1 MTGFKNGIIEGV
13 IVKDIKKH
21 VDERGWLVE
30 CFRHDEVPPEI
41 RPAMAYVSI
50 TRPGTTRGPH
60 EHVEQ
65 TDYFCFLG
73 PGDFKVVLWDN
84 REESPTV
91 NVKQIIFAGE
101 DNPKTV
107 IVPPGVVHGYKN
119 IGNADGQVLNFPNRL
134 YAGTGRTQKVD
145 EIRHEASTLS
155 PFKMDK

>member
-30 CFRHDEVPPEI
+30 CFRYDEVPSEI
-41 RPAMAYVSI
+41 RPAMGYVSI
-50 TRPGTTRGPH
+50 TLPGITRGPH
-60 EHVEQ
+60 EHLEQ

-73 PGDFKVVLWDN
+73 PGNFKLVLWDN
-84 REESPTV
+84 RDPSPTFKCRQV
-91 NVKQIIFAGE
+91 IFAGE

-119 IGNADGQVLNFPNRL
+119 IGTTKGQVLNFPNRL
-134 YAGTGRTQKVD
+134 YAGLGRTQKVD
-145 EIRHEASTLS
+145 EVRHEANASS
-155 PFKMDK
+155 PFRMDD

>member
-1 MTGFKNGIIEGV
+1 MTDFKNGIIEGV
-13 IVKDIKKH
+13 IVKDIKRH
-21 VDERGWLVE
+21 ADERGWLVE
-30 CFRHDEVPPEI
+30 CFRHDEVLSEI
-41 RPAMAYVSI
+41 HPAMAYVSI
-50 TRPGTTRGPH
+50 TLPGVARGPH

-84 REESPTV
+84 RKESPTV

-101 DNPKTV
+101 DNPKIV

-134 YAGTGRTQKVD
+134 YAGPGRTQKVD
-145 EIRHEASTLS
+145 EIRHEASALS
-155 PFKMDK
+155 PFKMDE

>member
-13 IVKDIKKH
+13 IVKDIKNH

-30 CFRHDEVPPEI
+30 CFRHDEVSSEI

-50 TRPGTTRGPH
+50 TLPGVARGPH
-60 EHVEQ
+60 EHVGQ

-101 DNPKTV
+101 DNPKIV
-107 IVPPGVVHGYKN
+107 IVPP
-119 IGNADGQVLNFPNRL
+119 
-134 YAGTGRTQKVD
+134 
-145 EIRHEASTLS
+145 
-155 PFKMDK
+155 